1 MASPHPNQPV
11 LWFEIVSKIAMIM
24 RWAMAPMTT
33 AERTRTVGVTSD
45 MISCRRFRSKAWR
58 ARMVA
63 PHPTR
68 GDAR

>member
-1 MASPHPNQPV
+1 
-11 LWFEIVSKIAMIM
+11 
-24 RWAMAPMTT
+24 MAPMTT